1 MENLFANSEEIV
13 YKEIIGDPV
22 YDIYYD
28 DNINF
33 INYQLS
39 RDVAVNQSQ
48 SMISRE
54 DVHVCSHS
62 KPIEEGVFVRSM
74 DISGVLSLYHN
85 EYMKIKFQIL
95 VMCFATVDV
104 KIKLMVQKIYILLFD
119 GYYRWKAK
127 EKEKYVCHGQGFGIK
142 DHG

>member
-62 KPIEEGVFVRSM
+62 KPIEGVFVTSM
-74 DISGVLSLYHN
+74 EISGVLSLYHN
-85 EYMKIKFQIL
+85 EHIKIKLQIL
-95 VMCFATVDV
+95 MMCFATVAV